1 MAAALNPAQATGPPG
16 IDADASLTPAGERIL
31 SAASDLFY
39 RRGIRAVG
47 VDLIAEVAGT
57 TKKTLYDRFGSK
69 NALVAL
75 YLQRRAD
82 RWHRF
87 VQDHLAQH
95 APDPG
100 LNRVL
105 AVFDALQL
113 WVLEQDRGCA
123 FVNAYAEI
131 GGTDHPGIPVIRA
144 DKAWMRDLF
153 TDLTC
158 EAGIERADRLGAQLH
173 LLFEGAIVVLTT
185 GNHTDAIDK
194 ARDAAT
200 RLLQEHGR
208 RQRSSPKS

>member
-1 MAAALNPAQATGPPG
+1 VTEALNPGEPSAAAG
-16 IDADASLTPAGERIL
+16 IDADASLTPAGERLL

-69 NALVAL
+69 DALVAL
-75 YLQRRAD
+75 YLRRRAD

-87 VQDHLAQH
+87 AQDHLDQTV
-95 APDPG
+95 PDPG
-100 LNRVL
+100 SGRVL

-131 GGTDHPGIPVIRA
+131 GGTDHPAIPVIRA

-153 TDLTC
+153 SDLTRD
-158 EAGIERADRLGAQLH
+158 ADIEGADRLGAQLH
-173 LLFEGAIVVLTT
+173 LLFEGAIVALTT
-185 GNHTDAIDK
+185 GNHTDAIDQ

-200 RLLQEHGR
+200 RLLQEPDR
-208 RQRSSPKS
+208 

>member
-1 MAAALNPAQATGPPG
+1 VAVAPNPAEPSAPTR

-69 NALVAL
+69 NALVAS

-87 VQDHLAQH
+87 LRDHLDQY

-100 LNRVL
+100 MERVL

-153 TDLTC
+153 TDLTS
-158 EAGIERADRLGAQLH
+158 EADIEEVDRLGAQLH
-173 LLFEGAIVVLTT
+173 LLFEGAIVALAT
-185 GNHTDAIDK
+185 GDHTDAIDK
-194 ARDAAT
+194 ARDAAS
-200 RLLQEHGR
+200 RLL
-208 RQRSSPKS
+208 RSSW